1 MGCIGERS
9 SVYLKQWAPW
19 NPGGELA
26 EIRFSSGRNSSQEF
40 GAGTGDR
47 PACRPADEHNNIE
60 QETQPAQAGSSVDL
74 GHLRLWLIH
83 FDIGEAVRS
92 ASF

>member
-1 MGCIGERS
+1 ME
-9 SVYLKQWAPW
+9 
-19 NPGGELA
+19 
-26 EIRFSSGRNSSQEF
+26 SGRRTRGNPFLGETHLGETPVKNAHPEQAT
-40 GAGTGDR
+40 GQHAG
-47 PACRPADEHNNIE
+47 RPADEQLNIE